1 MTFSMSDDEIR
12 VSYNTAKD
20 QKAQV
25 KVLAEL
31 NVTTPAV
38 MAAKLRDL
46 GCNVPDFP
54 SVNQRPLRAHDILFD
69 ETRARELFA
78 EGKSDLDIAEM
89 LGIGVYAFAAWRR
102 KNGMKRPRGGDMQ
115 KMEQKAKPKR
125 CKAQP
130 PMPPEIETP
139 EPEPAPETAGRAE
152 TDQRG
157 RPWPCAAG
165 SGGSV
170 PWYRPHRQRHRCAVP
185 VPQRAGDAGR
195 GHNDIYVGFG
205 GWINAEQDRT
215 HGPSDP

>member
-1 MTFSMSDDEIR
+1 MKLAMSDDEIR

-139 EPEPAPETAGRAE
+139 APETAGRGSHSLLSAQKQ
-152 TDQRG
+152 TSVADLG
-157 RPWPCAAG
+157 RVLLDLADRYPG
-165 SGGSV
+165 IVLTVNGT
-170 PWYRPHRQRHRCAVP
+170 AVRSLCLN
-185 VPQRAGDAGR
+185 VRVMLGEDTTTSTLDLEIG
-195 GHNDIYVGFG
+195 
-205 GWINAEQDRT
+205 
-215 HGPSDP
+215 

>member
-1 MTFSMSDDEIR
+1 MKFSMSDDEIR

-54 SVNQRPLRAHDILFD
+54 SVDQRPLRAHDILFD
-69 ETRARELFA
+69 ETRARQSSTF
-78 EGKSDLDIAEM
+78 
-89 LGIGVYAFAAWRR
+89 V
-102 KNGMKRPRGGDMQ
+102 
-115 KMEQKAKPKR
+115 
-125 CKAQP
+125 C
-130 PMPPEIETP
+130 
-139 EPEPAPETAGRAE
+139 AE

-157 RPWPCAAG
+157 RPGPCAAG

-170 PWYRPHRQRHRCAVP
+170 PWYRPHRQRNRCAVP
-185 VPQRAGDAGR
+185 VPQRASDDGR
-195 GHNDIYVGFG
+195 GHNDINVGFG

>member
-31 NVTTPAV
+31 NVATPAV

-102 KNGMKRPRGGDMQ
+102 KNGMKRPKGGDM
-115 KMEQKAKPKR
+115 KNMEQKAKPKR

-139 EPEPAPETAGRAE
+139 EPEPAPETAGRGSHPLLSA
-152 TDQRG
+152 QRQTSAADLG
-157 RPWPCAAG
+157 RVLLDLADRYPG
-165 SGGSV
+165 IVLTVNGT
-170 PWYRPHRQRHRCAVP
+170 AVRSLCLN
-185 VPQRAGDAGR
+185 VRVMLGEDTTTSTL
-195 GHNDIYVGFG
+195 DLEVG
-205 GWINAEQDRT
+205 
-215 HGPSDP
+215 